1 MMFSVYTLF
10 QLFFII
16 HYYEVRSKAQAVL
29 QVIIVL
35 AYRKITTPFFR
46 EWATGNLIYAVEI

>member
-1 MMFSVYTLF
+1 MAEAL
-10 QLFFII
+10 
-16 HYYEVRSKAQAVL
+16 L

-35 AYRKITTPFFR
+35 AYRKITAPFFG